1 MYTSPEVASAFEA
14 FWQNKNGLQDR
25 FLNYWSVVANRF
37 KDSEFVLGYDIIN
50 EPFAANLQKD
60 SMMFFDQQK
69 FDREFLAPFY
79 ERAVEVIRKED
90 DNHFVFF
97 EPA

>member
-14 FWQNKNGLQDR
+14 LWENKNGLQDH
-25 FLNYWSVVANRF
+25 FLNYWGVVARRF

-60 SMMFFDQQK
+60 SILFFDQQK
-69 FDREFLAPFY
+69 FDRDFLTPFY
-79 ERAVEVIRKED
+79 EHAVEVIRKED
-90 DNHFVFF
+90 SEHLVFF